1 VYGKTRWER
10 RGGTKRKI
18 QVPEAEWSIVETPA
32 LQIVDATLWQA
43 AHRRLDRTRAIYL
56 RRTNGKLW
64 GRPEA
69 GLEAKYLLSG
79 FVVCGICGGAMHATK
94 RTSLRGGP
102 QLYYV
107 CRTHRVRGDLLC
119 RNSLSAPMS
128 ELDTDVA
135 TAFERDVL
143 TADVIEAVVQRA
155 VEIERAHPDD
165 AAAQR
170 ETLRSRLRQL
180 EGEHGRF
187 MEAVR
192 QWGPMGSL
200 GAELRTLEV
209 RRAELLAQLEHLDG
223 LEKAAGA
230 WVAQALAGDFA
241 ALLGEW
247 QALLRG
253 DPVQAREILR
263 KLITGRLRMVPEIR
277 PDGRFYRWTGQASY
291 GRLLAGL
298 IGVQGLVPPG

>member
-1 VYGKTRWER
+1 MPGKAIREEVGSIKEAAMIAAMYARSALPQQPVGPDERARYR
-10 RGGTKRKI
+10 RGHYT
-18 QVPEAEWSIVETPA
+18 
-32 LQIVDATLWQA
+32 
-43 AHRRLDRTRAIYL
+43 
-56 RRTNGKLW
+56 
-64 GRPEA
+64 
-69 GLEAKYLLSG
+69 
-79 FVVCGICGGAMHATK
+79 
-94 RTSLRGGP
+94 
-102 QLYYV
+102 
-107 CRTHRVRGDLLC
+107 
-119 RNSLSAPMS
+119 
-128 ELDTDVA
+128 
-135 TAFERDVL
+135 FERDVL

-192 QWGPMGSL
+192 QWGPMGPL

-223 LEKAAGA
+223 LEEAAGA
-230 WVAQALAGDFA
+230 WAAQALAGDFA
-241 ALLGEW
+241 ALLCEW

-253 DPVQAREILR
+253 EPVQARQILR
-263 KLITGRLRMVPEIR
+263 KLITGRLRMVPEIQ